1 MSTVLVVGDGPP
13 AFEVAELAQ
22 QAGHTV
28 ITFFDFGADLRIEP
42 EAELRLFLEGL
53 DTAPDLA
60 VEAVLANRGD
70 KWGAV
75 GELDAFLEPDRPLL
89 TAALNAS
96 ATEVASWAD
105 YPGRVVG
112 WAGLP
117 PLEEATVVELVPARQ
132 SEVQAVEAARAFWQ
146 SLGKEPVPIAD
157 TVGGV
162 WPRIVINL
170 VNEAAFALG
179 DRIASAEDIDLA
191 MRLGTNYPRG
201 PLAWGDLI
209 GLDQVLGIL
218 EALGEAYGP
227 DVYRPAPLLREL
239 VYAGFLGRRTGR
251 GFYTYNGEAQG
262 GRE

>member
-1 MSTVLVVGDGPP
+1 MSTVLVVGDGPL

-22 QAGHTV
+22 KAGHTV
-28 ITFFDFGADLRIEP
+28 ITFFDFTADLRIEP

-53 DTAPDLA
+53 ETSPDVA

-96 ATEVASWAD
+96 ATGVASWVD

-117 PLEEATVVELVPARQ
+117 PLEEATVVELMPAQQ
-132 SEVQAVEAARAFWQ
+132 SDETSVETARAFWH
-146 SLGKEPVPIAD
+146 SLGKEPVSVAD

-162 WPRIVINL
+162 WPRIVVNL

-209 GLDQVLGIL
+209 GLDQVLGIV

-227 DVYRPAPLLREL
+227 DVYRPAPLLRHL
-239 VYAGFLGRRTGR
+239 VFAGWTGRRVGR
-251 GFYTYNGEAQG
+251 GFFSYTEQT
-262 GRE
+262 